1 MYFRVLY
8 FTDDD
13 ENTATENGVFRIGLD
28 GSALTRI
35 GVETDGTNDDPYGL
49 VLDEDRK

>member
-8 FTDDD
+8 FINDNDD
-13 ENTATENGVFRIGLD
+13 TAAENGVFRMGLD

>member
-13 ENTATENGVFRIGLD
+13 DVTPTDNGVFRMGLD

-35 GVETDGTNDDPYGL
+35 GVDTDGTNDDPYAL

>member
-1 MYFRVLY
+1 M
-8 FTDDD
+8 
-13 ENTATENGVFRIGLD
+13 GLD

-35 GVETDGTNDDPYGL
+35 AVDMDGIADEPRAL